1 MNLISICLSVGTS
14 IFQLNYEPNVFL
26 RILKHLIIRQIN
38 LVSIVCLYVSLS
50 KDFTIWHTDL
60 VAYKGENIEQIDSNC
75 TVKMQE
81 SLEAYK
87 TTLSKSRTAKLWL
100 QYMEMVE
107 LLQKFIKAERTGNWP
122 MKLETTRDMCEFLAA
137 AGRNSY

>member
-1 MNLISICLSVGTS
+1 MM
-14 IFQLNYEPNVFL
+14 
-26 RILKHLIIRQIN
+26 
-38 LVSIVCLYVSLS
+38 
-50 KDFTIWHTDL
+50 
-60 VAYKGENIEQIDSNC
+60 KGENIEQIDSNC

-87 TTLSKSRTAKLWL
+87 TTFSKSRTAKLWL

-122 MKLETTRDMCEFLAA
+122 MKLETTRDMIEYLADSSFA
-137 AGRNSY
+137 SAV